1 MDAGRAAAR
10 GEDVEGMVAKPSGT
24 GRPGAGPPAQA
35 SGQAPAEGGSAEPA
49 EALAALVAKLRAEL
63 TGVRTAMRNRAVI
76 EQAKGVLV
84 ERLGVSPDQGF
95 DQLVRLSQRT
105 NIKLIEVAA
114 AIVGTT
120 SPDPD
125 APDVVNLIDD
135 ELRQHV
141 ARSRTRTAPASDVR
155 APAAEKPRR
164 RASRTPEVEALQS
177 QHQLLSARIASARGY
192 DEIAEVLGTAPTAW
206 PPPSAIMITLLDPD
220 GAQRGVGAFGI
231 PGEVRS
237 RWSRIPPDPAL
248 PLVVAVQEVETI
260 WLVGGGEV
268 TRRFPVMDQLPF
280 SGDTVLASPLISGER
295 VLGAIIMS
303 WADGLPD
310 SDELRRYVAALLE
323 PVARQIDTLIGDEI
337 ASAWFHVEG
346 EESAQAAPAQ
356 VWLPTVVDVLH
367 NPAALLSP
375 VTVDGQLVDFRVEYA
390 NVMARQVLATARVD
404 PDEATLLAAYPTL
417 GSTTLLPEFARMLQD
432 GQPRRLEGLRAD
444 PRTDGVP
451 AAQTISVHAV
461 RLWDRVFA
469 VWRIATEADLLYDQL
484 LQAERIAGVGSFCW
498 ELRDPEPRCSPEL
511 IRLFHGGRDAARVP
525 VDDLTASVHADDLLA
540 VQDAVR
546 RTVVEGKNLLA
557 EVRGAGRVNGRRLRL
572 TAEPLFDDTGN
583 VYAVR
588 GTVQDVTEER
598 AIEARLRRAEEAL
611 AAQRHRLADE
621 RRAAQA
627 LQKALLPTDPELG
640 HMEGVEICGHCRS
653 PERVGTV
660 DGDWFDAT
668 SLPDGGTILVLGDV
682 DDRGLSS
689 MTTAARLRY
698 AVRAYAAL
706 DMKPGDILSAVN
718 GMLCAMEVEHT
729 ACLVVARYSPT
740 TRELRW
746 AAAGQVAPIRYTAAG
761 QGTVLSG
768 PLGLPL
774 GEVTEMQYSDTT
786 VTLEPGDRVLLYT
799 GGQARVDRRRGGGLD
814 LVRRAGEHIDLSD
827 FDAVVNHLVTS
838 LNIPDDEDVCAML
851 VHVP

>member
-1 MDAGRAAAR
+1 
-10 GEDVEGMVAKPSGT
+10 MVD
-24 GRPGAGPPAQA
+24 R
-35 SGQAPAEGGSAEPA
+35 APAEGGSAEPA

-84 ERLGVSPDQGF
+84 ERLGITPDQGF

-120 SPDPD
+120 SPDPN

-141 ARSRTRTAPASDVR
+141 ARNRTDGSTAKKP
-155 APAAEKPRR
+155 EKPDMVPQIARK

-177 QHQLLSARIASARGY
+177 QHQLLGARIAAARSY
-192 DEIAEVLGTAPTAW
+192 DEICDVLGTAPTAW
-206 PPPSAIMITLLDPD
+206 PAPSSVLLTLLDPD
-220 GAQRGVGAFGI
+220 GAQRGVGTYGV

-237 RWSRIPPDPAL
+237 RWSRIPPDPGV
-248 PLVVAVQEVETI
+248 PLVVAVQDAETL
-260 WLVGGGEV
+260 WLSAQTGLA
-268 TRRFPVMDQLPF
+268 RFPVLGHPPF
-280 SGDTVLASPLISGER
+280 SGDTLLASPLISGER
-295 VLGAIIMS
+295 VIGGILMT
-303 WADGLPD
+303 WAEGLPAGE
-310 SDELRRYVAALLE
+310 ELRRYVSALLE
-323 PVARQIDTLIGDEI
+323 PVARQVDALIGDEI
-337 ASAWFHVEG
+337 ASAWFHVAG
-346 EESAQAAPAQ
+346 EESGQAAPAQ
-356 VWLPTVVDVLH
+356 VWLPTVIDALH
-367 NPAALLSP
+367 DPGALLSP
-375 VTVDGQLVDFRVEYA
+375 VHEDGQLVDFRVEYA
-390 NVMARQVLATARVD
+390 NALARQIFSGARVD
-404 PDEATLLAAYPTL
+404 PDEATLLAAYPAL
-417 GSTTLLPEFARMLQD
+417 GSATLLPEFARVLQD
-432 GQPRRLEGLRAD
+432 GRPRRLDGLRAD

-451 AAQTISVHAV
+451 GPQTLSVHAV

-469 VWRIATEADLLYDQL
+469 VWRVATEADLLYDQL

-511 IRLFHGGRDAARVP
+511 VRLFHRGRDAATIP
-525 VDDLTASVHADDLLA
+525 VDELTDSVHPDDLLA

-546 RTVVEGKNLLA
+546 RTIVEGKQLLA
-557 EVRGAGRVNGRRLRL
+557 EVRGAGRVSGRRLRL
-572 TAEPLFDDTGN
+572 AAEPILDDTGN
-583 VYAVR
+583 VTAVR

-621 RRAAQA
+621 RRAAEA

-640 HMEGVEICGHCRS
+640 HLEGVELCGRCRS

-660 DGDWFDAT
+660 DGDWYDAC
-668 SLPDGGTILVLGDV
+668 SVPGGTILVLGDV
-682 DDRGLSS
+682 DERGLSS

-698 AVRAYAAL
+698 AVRAYAVL
-706 DMKPGDILSAVN
+706 DMPPGDILTAVN

-729 ACLVVARYSPT
+729 ACLVVARYTPS

-746 AAAGQVAPIRYTAAG
+746 AAAGQVAPIRYDATGA
-761 QGTVLSG
+761 GTVLTG

-774 GEVTEMQYSDTT
+774 GEVAEMRYTDTA
-786 VTLEPGDRVLLYT
+786 VTLTPGDRVLFYT
-799 GGQARVDRRRGGGLD
+799 GGQYAGTRPRSDRRRGGGLD
-814 LVRRAGEHIDLSD
+814 LVRRAGETIDLTD
-827 FDAVVNHLVTS
+827 FDAVITHLVTS
-838 LNIPDDEDVCAML
+838 LNVPDDEDVCAML
-851 VHVP
+851 IHVP

>member
-1 MDAGRAAAR
+1 MAD
-10 GEDVEGMVAKPSGT
+10 KP
-24 GRPGAGPPAQA
+24 PV
-35 SGQAPAEGGSAEPA
+35 EGGSAEPA

-84 ERLGVSPDQGF
+84 ERLGITPDQGF

-120 SPDPD
+120 SPDPN

-141 ARSRTRTAPASDVR
+141 ARRREQAAAARPPAAPAP
-155 APAAEKPRR
+155 APARK
-164 RASRTPEVEALQS
+164 RASRSPEVEALQS
-177 QHQLLSARIASARGY
+177 QHQLLGARIAAARSY
-192 DEIAEVLGTAPTAW
+192 DEISEVLGTAPTAW
-206 PPPSAIMITLLDPD
+206 PAPTTVWLTLLDPD
-220 GAQRGVGAFGI
+220 GAQRGVGSFGVA
-231 PGEVRS
+231 GEVRS

-248 PLVVAVQEVETI
+248 PLVVAVQDVETI
-260 WLVGGGEV
+260 WLGAGDA
-268 TRRFPVMDQLPF
+268 RFPVMGQLPF
-280 SGDTVLASPLISGER
+280 RGATVLASPLIAGER
-295 VLGAIIMS
+295 IVGGILMT
-303 WADGLPD
+303 WDEPLPG
-310 SDELRRYVAALLE
+310 SEGLRRYVTALLE
-323 PVARQIDTLIGDEI
+323 PVARQVDALIGDEI
-337 ASAWFHVEG
+337 ASAWYHDEG
-346 EESAQAAPAQ
+346 DESAQAAPAQ
-356 VWLPTVVDVLH
+356 VWLPTVVDALH
-367 NPAALLSP
+367 DPAALLSP
-375 VTVDGQLVDFRVEYA
+375 VTEDGQLVDFRVEYA
-390 NVMARQVLATARVD
+390 NVLARQIFSGARVD
-404 PDEATLLAAYPTL
+404 PDEATLLAAYPAL
-417 GSTTLLPEFARMLQD
+417 GSATLLPEFARLLQD

-451 AAQTISVHAV
+451 GPQTLSVHAV

-469 VWRIATEADLLYDQL
+469 VWRVATEADLLYDQL
-484 LQAERIAGVGSFCW
+484 LQAERIAGIGSFCW

-511 IRLFHGGRDAARVP
+511 VRLFHGGRDAARVP
-525 VDDLTASVHADDLLA
+525 VDELTSSVHPDDLLA

-546 RTVVEGKNLLA
+546 RTLVEGKHLLA

-572 TAEPLFDDTGN
+572 TAEPIFDETGN
-583 VYAVR
+583 VTAVR

-598 AIEARLRRAEEAL
+598 AIEGRLRRAEEAL

-621 RRAAQA
+621 RRAAEA

-640 HMEGVEICGHCRS
+640 HTEGVEICGRCRS

-660 DGDWFDAT
+660 DGDWFDAAP
-668 SLPDGGTILVLGDV
+668 LADGGTMLVLGDV

-698 AVRAYAAL
+698 AVRAYATL
-706 DMKPGDILSAVN
+706 DTSPADVLTAVN
-718 GMLCAMEVEHT
+718 SMLCKMEVEHT
-729 ACLVVARYSPT
+729 ACLVVARFSPA

-746 AAAGQVAPIRYTAAG
+746 AAAGQVAPIRYAASG
-761 QGTVLSG
+761 QGSVLSG

-774 GEVTEMQYSDTT
+774 GEVDEMRYTETT

-799 GGQARVDRRRGGGLD
+799 GGKARVDRRRGGGLD
-814 LVRRAGEHIDLSD
+814 LVRRAGEHVDLSD
-827 FDAVVNHLVTS
+827 FDAVVQHLVGALS
-838 LNIPDDEDVCAML
+838 VADDEDVCALL
-851 VHVP
+851 VHVR